1 MVDIKFDKD
10 TDANDDKNHSQREEN
25 KNLEDM
31 AMEELSSI
39 PPTLSSEEDDEEFGD
54 VDLDDDEIDFSIGE
68 DEEDKE
74 KVPKSPNE
82 CKLSALFDYLFFF
95 YFMGLA
101 LMYKE
106 LRNKGKFVNGFIEK
120 NKQIIND
127 IKIRIER
134 CLANSLP
141 QTYEKL
147 IKFEDYAFILGI
159 LMLSIN
165 FHIEVQDAI
174 TQQSLQEPVNNFKN
188 VKNESKVQNNSNI
201 KKRTKVESSSAE
213 SNVDIKSDT
222 KEVSYNEQW

>member
-39 PPTLSSEEDDEEFGD
+39 PPTLSNEEDDEEFGD
-54 VDLDDDEIDFSIGE
+54 VDLDDDEIDFSMKE
-68 DEEDKE
+68 DEEYKE
-74 KVPKSPNE
+74 KVPKSPDE

-106 LRNKGKFVNGFIEK
+106 LRNKGKFVNKFIER
-120 NKQIIND
+120 NKQVIDD

-174 TQQSLQEPVNNFKN
+174 TQQSPQEPV
-188 VKNESKVQNNSNI
+188 KNENEVQNNN
-201 KKRTKVESSSAE
+201 KKESSSYAE
-213 SNVDIKSDT
+213 SNVNKSDT
-222 KEVSYNEQW
+222 KEVGYNEQW